1 MASDG
6 QIVFEVTADGKHA
19 IADIKDITRAIQQES
34 GKWDDAAK
42 QSTDNISNSFTSML
56 KKIAAGFSAIK
67 IGKALLDIGKDALQA
82 ASDLEEVQN
91 VVDVTFGSGAN
102 QIEAWAKSAGTQFGL
117 TETQAKKFTSTLG
130 AMMKSSGLAGNE
142 IVSMSTDL
150 AGLAADMASFYNLD
164 FEEAFQKIRS
174 GISGETEPLKQLGI
188 NMSVANLEAYA
199 LSKGITK
206 AFNDMSQGEQTML
219 RYQYLMQATADAQG
233 DFARTS
239 DGYAN
244 SLRQMETNIES
255 LKTNL
260 GKLLI
265 PAIKEATGF
274 INGLLESLLPT
285 EDRTVLDQLAE
296 IDLDTDN
303 KLADIKTTATEARY
317 LVEEL
322 DKINKSKVDEAGL
335 KVQKFASDLANVNL
349 DQGKAGVVKDFIT
362 TLANNIDVV
371 AALQGSDA
379 EGAAAWLESIG
390 SAADSL
396 DPADAEGWA
405 TLMNSIKE
413 GLPGLENTDFGTAF
427 FGALGEGFEGVE
439 GKANVLEWAIDTLG
453 SKTDRTAEE
462 QAYWLEICKQLVNT
476 IPGLSSII
484 NTETGEING
493 GTQAVKEYIK
503 AWEEG
508 QTKLAYLQ
516 AHQQKVNALDEA
528 FADLPGLELA
538 AKVAAYRMREAFDGV
553 KDIYKKYGWNLGFTQ
568 EGKID
573 RGDYNAATAEER
585 KRLNDF
591 ANTVDDN
598 ELSKAWREASDAYQK
613 RKEAYEEA
621 KKAVAEEG
629 DFIDSLKDGTEE
641 LANAE
646 DVYLEK
652 VKRSRE
658 EVQELAENAQNA
670 LTALNDYTEAMRDS
684 VASAVNSVAKGLDAV
699 DYKKFDTINQKL
711 GELTEKQAG
720 LEVGSEAWKEV
731 QKEIDKTNESL
742 VNTNKIYSN
751 LESQS
756 EFLSDYL
763 SNLQKAQAMGLSNEL
778 LASLSDGSVESAQYL
793 SALVNDT
800 TGKTAKEIDTLY
812 GEVQK
817 KKQELTDALTGQQLS
832 VDEVYQNLA
841 EQAKAAVEAL
851 DLEGEA
857 SANTEK
863 TMSGIVDTL
872 NSNVP
877 SVASAVDNILDEL
890 ERLNS
895 FNASVNFGLGWL
907 SSFFVP
913 QHETGLDVV
922 PWDGYLASLHAGEGI
937 LTAEE
942 NRVWQRFKNGGVGT
956 DYETMG
962 SVMRDNIK
970 PGGNVYLDGRV
981 VGSVISD
988 QQGRAYRQLQRS
1000 GWQG

>member
-42 QSTDNISNSFTSML
+42 QSTDNISNSFSGML
-56 KKIAAGFSAIK
+56 KKIVAGFSAIK
-67 IGKALLDIGKDALQA
+67 IGKALLDIGKDAIEA
-82 ASDLEEVQN
+82 ASALEEVQN
-91 VVDVTFGSGAN
+91 VVDVTFGDKAS
-102 QIEAWAKSAGTQFGL
+102 QIDQWAKAAGTQFGL

-130 AMMKSSGLAGNE
+130 AMMKSAGVSGNE
-142 IVSMSTDL
+142 ITQMSTDL

-199 LSKGITK
+199 LSQGISKT
-206 AFNDMSQGEQTML
+206 FNEMSQGEQTML
-219 RYQYLMQATADAQG
+219 RYQYLMSATADAQG

-244 SLRQMETNIES
+244 SMRQLETNIES
-255 LKTNL
+255 LKTSL
-260 GKLLI
+260 GMILI
-265 PAIKEATGF
+265 PAMKDATGWLNSF
-274 INGLLESLLPT
+274 LQSLMP
-285 EDRTVLDQLAE
+285 EEKQKTVIDTFNE
-296 IDLDTDN
+296 IDVDTN
-303 KLADIKTTATEARY
+303 KKLEDIQ
-317 LVEEL
+317 
-322 DKINKSKVDEAGL
+322 KVADEAQA
-335 KVQKFASDLANVNL
+335 V
-349 DQGKAGVVKDFIT
+349 
-362 TLANNIDVV
+362 IDK
-371 AALQGSDA
+371 LEIIGGSDA
-379 EGAAAWLESIG
+379 
-390 SAADSL
+390 
-396 DPADAEGWA
+396 
-405 TLMNSIKE
+405 
-413 GLPGLENTDFGTAF
+413 GTF
-427 FGALGEGFEGVE
+427 LALGTGNEESVKGLQALGYSTEQITDKQRE
-439 GKANVLEWAIDTLG
+439 WIKQCKA
-453 SKTDRTAEE
+453 
-462 QAYWLEICKQLVNT
+462 LVNI
-476 IPGLSSII
+476 IPGLSEVI

-493 GTQAVKEYIK
+493 GIGALTEYVDEWKTAQEKLLYWK
-503 AWEEG
+503 AYYAKKDALQTSADSLYSLEIEAEG
-508 QTKLAYLQ
+508 ARRAAEKARKAYD
-516 AHQQKVNALDEA
+516 KA
-528 FADLPGLELA
+528 FEDAGGSSFSYVYGV
-538 AKVAAYRMREAFDGV
+538 KVA
-553 KDIYKKYGWNLGFTQ
+553 
-568 EGKID
+568 EGTV
-573 RGDYNAATAEER
+573 TAEDTATYN
-585 KRLNDF
+585 KLIQ
-591 ANTVDDN
+591 
-598 ELSKAWREASDAYQK
+598 LSEDVAKKE
-613 RKEAYEEA
+613 KEATDAEEA
-621 KKAVAEEG
+621 YNTAIK
-629 DFIDSLKDGTEE
+629 
-641 LANAE
+641 ANAE
-646 DVYLEK
+646 AVDKLANMEEVLIERYGEAEEATEDATTAQEKYLESVGK
-652 VKRSRE
+652 TE
-658 EVQELAENAQNA
+658 TEVNVLVENATEA
-670 LTALNDYTEAMRDS
+670 LKALNEYTQGVRDS
-684 VASAVNSVAKGLDAV
+684 VGKALDSVAKGLDAV
-699 DYKKFDTINQKL
+699 DYTKFETINQKL

-720 LEVGSEAWKEV
+720 LEVGSEAWKEI

-742 VNTNKIYSN
+742 INTNKIYSN

-763 SNLQKAQAMGLSNEL
+763 ANLQKAQAMGLSNEL

-851 DLEGEA
+851 DLESEA
-857 SANTEK
+857 STNTQN
-863 TMSGIVDTL
+863 TMTGIVDTL

-877 SVASAVDNILDEL
+877 SVAAAVDNILAEL

-895 FNASVNFGLGWL
+895 FNASVNFGLGGL
-907 SSFFVP
+907 SSFFIP

-970 PGGNVYLDGRV
+970 AGGNVYLDGRV